1 MKDIYG
7 NDLEE
12 TIEEIISSIN
22 SIENFDDMS
31 DHVIEDLMITPISSI
46 INEATWH
53 RAFDNMKQE
62 GKLSKEGLDY
72 EYNRLINIFNE
83 KKNDIDTS
91 SIKKQSVFLK
101 IQEVIIG
108 TLKKAIDD
116 YNFNDVVI
124 HIQKIHENARIP
136 SFAHTYDAGADVYA
150 VSDVEV
156 APHAT
161 VIVPTG
167 LKMAIP
173 NNWKVSVRPRSGMSA
188 KTNIRI
194 ANAPGTID
202 AGYLD
207 EVGIIVTNIG
217 EENYMI
223 HAGDRIAQFVVEKR
237 YDVAFVECEDV
248 NEYSDINRA
257 NSNGNSGFGST
268 GN

>member
-116 YNFNDVVI
+116 YNFNDVMDK
-124 HIQKIHENARIP
+124 QLEKNAKK
-136 SFAHTYDAGADVYA
+136 S
-150 VSDVEV
+150 
-156 APHAT
+156 
-161 VIVPTG
+161 
-167 LKMAIP
+167 
-173 NNWKVSVRPRSGMSA
+173 NN
-188 KTNIRI
+188 
-194 ANAPGTID
+194 
-202 AGYLD
+202 
-207 EVGIIVTNIG
+207 
-217 EENYMI
+217 
-223 HAGDRIAQFVVEKR
+223 
-237 YDVAFVECEDV
+237 
-248 NEYSDINRA
+248 
-257 NSNGNSGFGST
+257 
-268 GN
+268 